1 MATAKRWITFAWKI
15 RLSFGCQ
22 FCNAQGG
29 YFIHFLPPPF
39 NRNWMHHL
47 CYSEEANWR
56 GALKNLFCENFAAA
70 FLSSPLK
77 SDKLTAQS
85 NWIGDMKT
93 SEISIGCTSLLYLPL
108 SLTYSFSLM
117 HTIPQSLS
125 LSPSHNLSHLSIFQ
139 LLFLSLSFSLTQHM
153 YPLYLSLGI
162 THTLAFKHNPPTK
175 TFWDIAAVVGSRCYK
190 QI

>member
-1 MATAKRWITFAWKI
+1 MAGHYGVIGTTNVIAMATAKRWITFAWKI

-56 GALKNLFCENFAAA
+56 GALKYLFCENFAAA

-108 SLTYSFSLM
+108 SLTYSHPF
-117 HTIPQSLS
+117 
-125 LSPSHNLSHLSIFQ
+125 
-139 LLFLSLSFSLTQHM
+139 FLSVSLTCAVFLSFSTN
-153 YPLYLSLGI
+153 YLFS
-162 THTLAFKHNPPTK
+162 FY
-175 TFWDIAAVVGSRCYK
+175 SRFHSFLL
-190 QI
+190 QFSQS

>member
-1 MATAKRWITFAWKI
+1 MKI
-15 RLSFGCQ
+15 ENGRALWCDRYNQRNRHGHCQTLNYFRLKNSSQLWLSILQRTRRLFYSFP
-22 FCNAQGG
+22 
-29 YFIHFLPPPF
+29 PPPF

-108 SLTYSFSLM
+108 SLTYSHPF
-117 HTIPQSLS
+117 
-125 LSPSHNLSHLSIFQ
+125 
-139 LLFLSLSFSLTQHM
+139 FLSVSLTCAVFLSFSTN
-153 YPLYLSLGI
+153 YLFS
-162 THTLAFKHNPPTK
+162 FY
-175 TFWDIAAVVGSRCYK
+175 SRFHSFLL
-190 QI
+190 QFSQS